1 MILFDVVLFKDQETV
16 FFPDPDPVFFF
27 PDPGGRK
34 IPRNTGKKAEL
45 EGTFDELHVPAP
57 PDDVVEPDLVL
68 PPQLH
73 AAEPVP
79 LR

>member
-1 MILFDVVLFKDQETV
+1 MILFDVVHFKDQETG
-16 FFPDPDPVFFF
+16 FF